1 MAQDITFAGE
11 QLFTTQAQLNQALDI
26 DTFIF
31 ANVPGQDP
39 TTAIDRNEGLPPVA
53 QRVHTQG
60 VQQKGKIN
68 DNIVVYSTVLES
80 ITGPFEFNWVGL
92 YSSVHQ
98 TLIAVQHIPTVS
110 KTTTIGG
117 AAGNTLNRNFGI
129 QYSGIAALTNITVD
143 AQTWQLDFSARLAG
157 MDKLTQQLA
166 SDMNG
171 DSWFIDDGFEVYA
184 RATVNTFGVRAGA
197 AYVSGLRVEQESETV
212 LIADSYPKNI
222 YVDAWLDG
230 DASSTWKPQHEIVMT
245 NQSKSNY
252 VDESGK
258 QHYLLKIA
266 VINDVDNVDDLR
278 IKNGISGQIEQHKN
292 NKDEAHNEIYTRKF
306 KTITEMINAPK
317 GSIKLGDT
325 VRLVETNSDYLA
337 SEQMLV
343 DGFVDLE
350 LLNDDLCLLLQYDEV
365 LKTNQCGAILDGLAD
380 PTPAVQAALNKKPTE
395 LHLSKGDYSKLQ
407 YLYIPDEV
415 SEITAS
421 LDAFNLN
428 KDLIKKRFRRKGVPQ
443 NHGWTEVANAL
454 SPTSSKLIFVRED
467 ALTRFYVYQ
476 PSNLPTN
483 RFVYRYDRGEEQFD
497 GPQFNRPY
505 LQRQIYHSEITP
517 RIDLGINDA
526 HKVGD
531 WIQSGIYEYSDVSGD
546 YIEWK
551 FTGTA
556 ARIVWLRNT
565 NAGSAIITIDGKP
578 ANLVSDINMYGDAGS
593 QSTEVADGLFYGEHT
608 IRVTVT
614 NGKDPNSTGFRCYIN
629 ANAGLRFNAAL
640 PDKIYRGN
648 TTDYPEL
655 VASKSKAYR
664 FSDSATTYALAFRL
678 ASNVGASTPFIGS
691 VHGYENVDSFQL
703 FIDGVE
709 QEDWMDGDEGYSRL
723 RSGYMIQLKHKS
735 QLFHPDDEGAFAN
748 ITLIETYTAEG
759 YNQSYSI
766 EWLKDISSANGYTQM
781 WTANGGVAGGV
792 SGALNGW
799 CNNVSFTSGEN
810 YYLDGEQGGVG
821 KNLAN
826 QVLFWG
832 TKYNMNHPLREEFS
846 GDVAMLI
853 TFPNLTESMQ
863 GFNVA
868 KTSKSD
874 GLWVNDIE
882 RHKKL
887 YMQTFRGGT
896 RKEGDITRGK
906 MHIKLIYSPNNG
918 CYDAFSIN

>member
-1 MAQDITFAGE
+1 MAQVITIAGE
-11 QLFTTQAQLNQALDI
+11 KLFATKAQANQQLDI

-31 ANVPGQDP
+31 ANVTGQDP
-39 TTAIDRNEGLPPVA
+39 AAEIDRNEGIPTSSI
-53 QRVHTQG
+53 VHQQN
-60 VQQKGKIN
+60 VQQTGRIN
-68 DNIVVYSTVLES
+68 DNVVVYSTVLDS
-80 ITGPFEFNWVGL
+80 VTGPFEFNWVGL
-92 YSSVHQ
+92 YSSVNQ
-98 TLIAVQHIPTVS
+98 TLVAISHVPTVA
-110 KTTTIGG
+110 KTITAPGS
-117 AAGNTLNRNFGI
+117 AGNTLNRNFGI
-129 QYSGIAALTNITVD
+129 EYSGIADLAGISVSPE
-143 AQTWQLDFSARLAG
+143 TWQLDFSARLSG
-157 MDKLTQQLA
+157 MDELTRQLA

-171 DSWFIDDGFEVYA
+171 KDWFIDDGFKVVPRSTA
-184 RATVNTFGVRAGA
+184 NTFSVTPGVG
-197 AYVSGLRVEQESETV
+197 YVSGLRVELKQEHT
-212 LIADSYPKNI
+212 LTLQSYPQFV
-222 YVDAWLDG
+222 YVDAYFDG
-230 DASSTWKPQHEIVMT
+230 NASSTWTPQVAFTVSNTEMDDYIDT
-245 NQSKSNY
+245 NGVHHY
-252 VDESGK
+252 V
-258 QHYLLKIA
+258 LKLAKITTSDR
-266 VINDVDNVDDLR
+266 VENLRNINGL
-278 IKNGISGQIEQHKN
+278 KEQIELHKN
-292 NKDEAHNEIYTRKF
+292 NKDAAHNEIYTRKF
-306 KTITEMINAPK
+306 KTTAMMQNADK
-317 GSIKLGDT
+317 GSIKLGDLIKVDDT
-325 VRLVETNSDYLA
+325 NAVYLV
-337 SEQMLV
+337 SEKKIV

-350 LLNDDLCLLLQYDEV
+350 LLNDNFSLLLQYDEV
-365 LKTNQCGAILDGLAD
+365 LKTNKCGAILDGLAD
-380 PTPAVQAALNKKPTE
+380 PTPAIQAALNKKPTE

-407 YLYIPDEV
+407 RLYIPEEV

-428 KDLIKKRFRRKGVPQ
+428 KDLINKRFRRKGVPQ

-497 GPQFNRPY
+497 GPLFNRPY
-505 LQRQIYHSEITP
+505 LQRQINHSEITP
-517 RIDLGINDA
+517 RINLGINDA

-556 ARIVWLRNT
+556 ARISWLRNT

-614 NGKDPNSTGFRCYIN
+614 NGKNPNSTGFRCYIN

-655 VASKSKAYR
+655 VASKSKDYR
-664 FSDSATTYALAFRL
+664 VSDSATTYALAFRL

-709 QEDWMDGDEGYSRL
+709 QEDWMDGNGGYSRL

-748 ITLIETYTAEG
+748 ITLTETYTAEG

-766 EWLKDISSANGYTQM
+766 EWLKDIFSANGYTQM
-781 WTANGGVAGGV
+781 WTASGGIAGGV

-799 CNNVSFTSGEN
+799 CNNVSFSSGEN
-810 YYLDGEQGGVG
+810 YYLDGEQGVVG
-821 KNLAN
+821 NNLAN

-832 TKYNMNHPLREEFS
+832 TPYNISNPLRDELS
-846 GDVAMLI
+846 GDVAMLV

-868 KTSKSD
+868 KTSKRD
-874 GLWVNDIE
+874 GVWVNDMA
-882 RHKKL
+882 RHKKM
-887 YMQTFRGGT
+887 YMQTFRAGA
-896 RKEGDITRGK
+896 RQAGDITRGK
-906 MHIKLIYSPNNG
+906 MHVKLIYAPNNG
-918 CYDAFSIN
+918 CYDAFSTN

>member
-1 MAQDITFAGE
+1 MAQVITLAGE
-11 QLFTTQAQLNQALDI
+11 KLFATKAQANQQLDI

-31 ANVPGQDP
+31 ANVAGQDP
-39 TTAIDRNEGLPPVA
+39 AAAIDRNEGIPTSA
-53 QRVHTQG
+53 IVHQQN
-60 VQQKGKIN
+60 VQQTGRIN
-68 DNIVVYSTVLES
+68 DNVVVYSTVLDS
-80 ITGPFEFNWVGL
+80 VTGPFEFNWVGL
-92 YSSVHQ
+92 YSSVNQ
-98 TLIAVQHIPTVS
+98 TLVAINHVPTVS
-110 KTTTIGG
+110 KTITAPGS
-117 AAGNTLNRNFGI
+117 AGNTLNRNFGI
-129 QYSGIAALTNITVD
+129 EYSGIADLAGISVSPE
-143 AQTWQLDFSARLAG
+143 TWQLDFSARLSG
-157 MDKLTQQLA
+157 MDELTRQLA

-171 DSWFIDDGFEVYA
+171 KDWFIDDGFKVVPRSTA
-184 RATVNTFGVRAGA
+184 NTFSVTPGVG
-197 AYVSGLRVEQESETV
+197 YVSGLRVELKQEHILT
-212 LIADSYPKNI
+212 LQTYPQFV
-222 YVDAWLDG
+222 YVDAYFDG
-230 DASSTWKPQHEIVMT
+230 NASSQWRPQVAFT
-245 NQSKSNY
+245 VSNTEMDDY
-252 VDESGK
+252 IDVNGV
-258 QHYLLKIA
+258 QHYVLKLAKITTSDR
-266 VINDVDNVDDLR
+266 VENLRNINGL
-278 IKNGISGQIEQHKN
+278 KEQIELHKN
-292 NKDEAHNEIYTRKF
+292 NKDAAHNEIYTRKF
-306 KTITEMINAPK
+306 KTTAMMQNADK
-317 GSIKLGDT
+317 GSIKLGDLLKVDDT
-325 VRLVETNSDYLA
+325 NAVYLV
-337 SEQMLV
+337 SEKKVV

-350 LLNDDLCLLLQYDEV
+350 SLNDDFSLLLQYDEV
-365 LKTNQCGAILDGLAD
+365 LKTNKCGAILDGLAD

-497 GPQFNRPY
+497 GPLFNRPY

-517 RIDLGINDA
+517 RIDLGINGA

-556 ARIVWLRNT
+556 ARIGWLRNT

-629 ANAGLRFNAAL
+629 TNAGLRFNAAL

-655 VASKSKAYR
+655 VASKSKTYR

-678 ASNVGASTPFIGS
+678 ASNVDASTPFIGS

-832 TKYNMNHPLREEFS
+832 TPYNMNHPLREEFS

-918 CYDAFSIN
+918 CYDAFSTN